1 MKLKTILD
9 RYQSY
14 IKKVIREP
22 YESTSS
28 YYFYADKES
37 EGVNLLVYYTRNVY
51 DSNFGENELLHKC
64 SELISDGWCN
74 VVIERYKTYYQKAK
88 SHPARNLK
96 SIIVNRYK
104 LIN

>member
-9 RYQSY
+9 HYQSY

-28 YYFYADKES
+28 YYFYADKED
-37 EGVNLLVYYTRNVY
+37 EGTNQFVYCTGNVY
-51 DSNFGENELLHKC
+51 DHQFGESELLHKC
-64 SELISDGWCN
+64 SKLISDGWRN
-74 VVIERYKTYYQKAK
+74 VVIERHKTYYQKAK
-88 SHPARNLK
+88 SHPARILK
-96 SIIVNRYK
+96 FMIVNRYK